1 MDTKKILTLDDL
13 MDSPEKLP
21 GLHELLEPALPPEAP
36 QTAEIPP
43 EEEIRERPEPPAPL
57 DLKSIKKVYSRIGWS
72 LCAIFALVVLAQA
85 IIIAITPTDSWLLSS
100 STGTWLI
107 TFVPQYLL
115 AMPVGLWL
123 MKKLPTE
130 APTPVSMGKKNF
142 WIFLAIGF
150 FLTYTGSFLGNFLA
164 GSLSDGSADNLLDA
178 YTMDTNPIKVLFLVI
193 LAPLFEELVF
203 RKAIIDRTRI
213 YGEKMAVFLSAITF
227 GLFHMNMYQFVYAF
241 LLGGLYGYIYIRT
254 GKLKYTVIMHGITNF
269 VGGVIAPMVLSMVD
283 LDVLASLENQDSLL
297 SSSLL
302 TSEELISAAVYY
314 GYVLMLLAV
323 WIIGLVFF
331 IKRVKRL
338 VWKEVS
344 TPLPANKRINTVF
357 VNAGMLTFLI
367 LFSLLTLSSIAA

>member
-1 MDTKKILTLDDL
+1 MEVKTILTLDDL
-13 MDSPEKLP
+13 ADLP
-21 GLHELLEPALPPEAP
+21 NMLPVANTPKAP
-36 QTAEIPP
+36 V
-43 EEEIRERPEPPAPL
+43 PPAPL

-72 LCAIFALVVLAQA
+72 LCAIFALVVLVQA
-85 IIIAITPTDSWLLSS
+85 IIFAIFPEDSWLMSS

-123 MKKLPTE
+123 MRKLPAE
-130 APTPVSMGKKNF
+130 APAPVSMGKKNF

-150 FLTYTGSFLGNFLA
+150 FLTYTGSYLGNLLA
-164 GSLSDGSADNLLDA
+164 GSLSGGGADNLLDA

-213 YGEKMAVFLSAITF
+213 YGEKMAIFLSAITF
-227 GLFHMNMYQFVYAF
+227 GLFHMNFYQFFYAF
-241 LLGGLYGYIYIRT
+241 FLGGLYGYIYIRT
-254 GKLKYTVIMHGITNF
+254 GKLKYSVIMHGITNF
-269 VGGVIAPMVLSMVD
+269 MGGVIAPLILSLID
-283 LDVLASLENQDSLL
+283 LEALEQIQNITDLTAYPQMMQGLL
-297 SSSLL
+297 
-302 TSEELISAAVYY
+302 VYY
-314 GYVLMLLAV
+314 AYVLMLLAL

-344 TPLPANKRINTVF
+344 TPLPVNKRVNTVF
-357 VNAGMLTFLI
+357 VNAGMLTFVI
-367 LFSLLTLSSIAA
+367 LFTLFTLTSVVAS

>member
-1 MDTKKILTLDDL
+1 METKKVLTLDDL
-13 MDSPEKLP
+13 V
-21 GLHELLEPALPPEAP
+21 ALPNLLPVAETPEAP
-36 QTAEIPP
+36 V
-43 EEEIRERPEPPAPL
+43 PPAPP

-123 MKKLPTE
+123 MRKLPTE

-150 FLTYTGSFLGNFLA
+150 FLTYTGSFLCNLLA

-213 YGEKMAVFLSAITF
+213 YGEKMAIFLSAITF

-241 LLGGLYGYIYIRT
+241 LLGGLYSYIYIRT
-254 GKLKYTVIMHGITNF
+254 GKLKYTVIMHSITNF

-283 LDVLASLENQDSLL
+283 LELLEALANQDPSIGDLDAKEAMFGIFL
-297 SSSLL
+297 
-302 TSEELISAAVYY
+302 YY
-314 GYVLMLLAV
+314 GYLLILLAV

-338 VWKEVS
+338 VWKKVS

-357 VNAGMLTFLI
+357 VNSGMLTFLI
-367 LFSLLTLSSIAA
+367 LFTLLTLSSITI